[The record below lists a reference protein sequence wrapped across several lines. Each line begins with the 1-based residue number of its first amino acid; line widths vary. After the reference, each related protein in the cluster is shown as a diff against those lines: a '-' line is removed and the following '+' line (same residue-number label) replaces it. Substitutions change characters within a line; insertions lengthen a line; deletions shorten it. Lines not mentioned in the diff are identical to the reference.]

1 MALPSLVFLRRKML
15 SNVLIIFL
23 SIAQTILGM
32 EDQNICPKNRSLFEI
47 PGDAVLSG
55 KRSLYRAL
63 CICVTVVLCRVVFKF
78 VDENWSLLV
87 CLVFLNINHG
97 PYCNA
102 TSSTGLQEVFTA
114 SYVVHL
120 LNKYESIPGLSLGK

>member
-1 MALPSLVFLRRKML
+1 MRFVF
-15 SNVLIIFL
+15 VL
-23 SIAQTILGM
+23 Q
-32 EDQNICPKNRSLFEI
+32 
-47 PGDAVLSG
+47 
-55 KRSLYRAL
+55 
-63 CICVTVVLCRVVFKF
+63 LCRVVFEL

-87 CLVFLNINHG
+87 CSVFLNINHG